1 MRAEDAMRTQEFYH
15 GTGPGPIT
23 PDGSAVE
30 FYATLSA
37 HGEPELIHGAIP
49 AGATILELGAGTGR
63 ITHRLI
69 ELGHEVVAVD
79 QSPDM
84 LAYIHGA
91 ETVCSPIESLTL
103 DRTFDLVLLM
113 SHVIETADDDL
124 RDAFLRTCRRHV
136 SDGGSVILE
145 RMPPEWY
152 DTVVPSE
159 RLGDDGRITRL
170 GDLSRPA
177 PDLLAATTEYVVGDR
192 RWTHTFVSKRLD
204 DDFLAAALARADLTM
219 GGFLNDDRAW
229 VHAWPAHA

>member
-1 MRAEDAMRTQEFYH
+1 MTQGLYH

-23 PDGSAVE
+23 ADGSAVE
-30 FYATLSA
+30 FYATLSS
-37 HGEPELIHGAIP
+37 HGEPELIHDAIP
-49 AGATILELGAGTGR
+49 ASATILELGAGTGR

-84 LAYIHGA
+84 LAHIQGA
-91 ETVCSPIESLTL
+91 ETVCSRIESLAL

-136 SDGGSVILE
+136 SDDGSVILE

-159 RLGDDGRITRL
+159 RIGDDGRIVRL
-170 GDLSRPA
+170 RDLSRPA

-192 RWTHTFVSKRLD
+192 CWTHTFVSKRLD

-219 GGFLNDDRAW
+219 DGFLNDDRAW
-229 VHAWPAHA
+229 VRARPTHD

>member
-1 MRAEDAMRTQEFYH
+1 MTTQELYH

-23 PDGSAVE
+23 ADGCAVE
-30 FYATLSA
+30 LYATLSA
-37 HGEPELIHGAIP
+37 DGEPELIHGAIP

-91 ETVCSPIESLTL
+91 ETVCSPIESLAL

-136 SDGGSVILE
+136 SDSGSVILE
-145 RMPPEWY
+145 RMAPEWY

-159 RLGDDGRITRL
+159 RIGDDGRITRL

-204 DDFLAAALARADLTM
+204 DDFLAAALARAGLTM
-219 GGFLNDDRAW
+219 RGFLNDDRAW